1 MVRGTT
7 DTHAY
12 LRGRL
17 VTITVVTIIVG
28 VVSTLIVYF
37 AERHAAGTQ
46 IHDLF
51 DAFLFAMS
59 QILTAS
65 SVASPVTDPIKLL
78 ELLFDIYA
86 IFVVATLA
94 GSFGAFFHR
103 RNQEHDATKARST
116 AAATASVGA
125 GDQATA

>member
-1 MVRGTT
+1 MARGAT
-7 DTHAY
+7 DTHTY

-28 VVSTLIVYF
+28 VVSTLIVVV
-37 AERHAAGTQ
+37 AERHATGTQ

-103 RNQEHDATKARST
+103 RNQEHDAKKAQSV
-116 AAATASVGA
+116 AAASASAA
-125 GDQATA
+125 GDQGTA